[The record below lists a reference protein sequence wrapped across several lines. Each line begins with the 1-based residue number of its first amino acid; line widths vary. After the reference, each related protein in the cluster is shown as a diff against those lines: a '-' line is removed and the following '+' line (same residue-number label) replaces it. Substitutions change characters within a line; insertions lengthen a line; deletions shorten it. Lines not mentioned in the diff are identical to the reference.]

1 MKKMGMHRK
10 LETVNT
16 DWHQLLNS
24 TKQLIQVSFI
34 LQNSFTKLRDLE
46 RRLFAE
52 ILKAMPPLYRN
63 QPIGLLLI

>member
-10 LETVNT
+10 LETLNT
-16 DWHQLLNS
+16 DSHQLLNS

-34 LQNSFTKLRDLE
+34 LRNSFTKLRDLE

-52 ILKAMPPLYRN
+52 ILKAMSPLYRN